1 MALVDYFDSNV
12 WISLFY
18 GETQTEKVEALIKEI
33 KADKGVII
41 TSIIT
46 LTEITIHAHKKDPSK
61 VRIFQQTLSDLSSI
75 CNITEEIAILA
86 AKIEALFGESVWTTT
101 EAKKSRRWD
110 AYHLST
116 AAANHASIFYTADTR
131 LQRSDFSAEP
141 RIPPIKPP
149 LPTLPIQPKLI

>member
-1 MALVDYFDSNV
+1 MAYFDSNV
-12 WISLFY
+12 WIALFY
-18 GETQTEKVEALIKEI
+18 GEPETENVEALIKEI

-46 LTEITIHAHKKDPSK
+46 LTEITIHAHRKDPSK
-61 VRIFQQTLSDLSSI
+61 VRTFQQTLNDLSSI
-75 CNITEEIAILA
+75 CNITEEIAIFA
-86 AKIEALFGESVWTTT
+86 AKIEALFGDTVWATG

-110 AYHLST
+110 AYHLAT
-116 AAANHASIFYTADTR
+116 AAANHATVFYTAETR
-131 LQRSDFSAEP
+131 LQKSDFSAEP